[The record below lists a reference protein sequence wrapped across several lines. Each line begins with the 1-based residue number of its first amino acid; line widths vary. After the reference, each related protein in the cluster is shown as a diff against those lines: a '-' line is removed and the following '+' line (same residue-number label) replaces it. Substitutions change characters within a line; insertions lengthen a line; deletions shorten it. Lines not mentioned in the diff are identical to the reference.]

1 MKTLDKGQDK
11 IKKICSILRDETIE
25 PAKKDAEKII
35 KEAQKQAE
43 QIINEAHK
51 QAESIIND
59 ARHAIEQEKN
69 VFHSSLLQASKQGI
83 EALKQSIEH
92 KLFNE
97 QLVAMLESQTTDPKV
112 ISNLINAI
120 VKSVEKEGLE
130 ADLTAIIPKNVVPKE
145 VNKLLLEEVLK
156 KLKDHTVTVGNF
168 KGGAQVKIVNKK
180 MTIDISEESLQEIL
194 ASYIRKDFRK
204 MIFAS

>member
-43 QIINEAHK
+43 QIIKEAHK
-51 QAESIIND
+51 QAESIITD
-59 ARHAIEQEKN
+59 ARHSVEQEKN

-97 QLVAMLESQTTDPKV
+97 QLSMLLESQTTDPKI

-120 VKSVEKEGLE
+120 VKSVEKEGLA

-156 KLKDHTVTVGNF
+156 KLKDQTVTVGNF
-168 KGGAQVKIVNKK
+168 KGGAKVKIVNKK